1 MHARATMVTPH
12 AQDPNWASAEH
23 IPKRSTCI
31 ICSRQDS
38 PWCSSALTL
47 RAEPRPVLGE
57 HVYWLGPNWAWWH
70 FLWTACPLW
79 VDWTQGWNI
88 PTYIYIYIL
97 ANWPVVLFPRS
108 NFFLRTQSINRAGG
122 SPRPNR
128 SHCSGRDPPTTRI
141 RSRSIG
147 KLIELIRTSD
157 PTTRLVFELDKC
169 QKRPIPR
176 IFNWGRDVYCIEM
189 EV

>member
-1 MHARATMVTPH
+1 MHGRRWSLPMPKIPTEHRQSTYPSVARASYAHARTLHDALRLSHSGPSQDRCWVNTYIGSGQIGPDGIFYGPH
-12 AQDPNWASAEH
+12 ARCESIEPKVEIYPH
-23 IPKRSTCI
+23 I
-31 ICSRQDS
+31 
-38 PWCSSALTL
+38 
-47 RAEPRPVLGE
+47 
-57 HVYWLGPNWAWWH
+57 
-70 FLWTACPLW
+70 
-79 VDWTQGWNI
+79 
-88 PTYIYIYIL
+88 YIYIYIL